1 MLITRERWNSI
12 KIQYL
17 RTSQSS
23 RWRDCTW
30 RTARSSPCG
39 SWTPCRPAREKERE
53 RCVRVCLLWTLCA
66 CVDTVQTAAARA
78 MRSRW
83 INGACAALRRFARSW
98 DWSTLNHDPL
108 WDCGSDSNVDVG
120 SDSDKARQSVTWCIC
135 FGAYLVKAYCVHW
148 ALRREGNLCFVMLW
162 LIQHEF
168 KNTPLKLLL
177 CVRFCT

>member
-1 MLITRERWNSI
+1 MNRLYLTNCPQQSMRELNPM
-12 KIQYL
+12 
-17 RTSQSS
+17 SS
-23 RWRDCTW
+23 C
-30 RTARSSPCG
+30 
-39 SWTPCRPAREKERE
+39 ERE
-53 RCVRVCLLWTLCA
+53 SERDVWECVYCGLYVCA
-66 CVDTVQTAAARA
+66 CVDTVQTAAVRA

-108 WDCGSDSNVDVG
+108 WDCGSDSNVDVDVD
-120 SDSDKARQSVTWCIC
+120 SDSDRARQSVTWCIC

-148 ALRREGNLCFVMLW
+148 ALRREGNLCFVMFR